1 MAVGEQDDKG
11 NLSHLDHSE
20 HTKMQ
25 CHRDQEEFVLRLRG
39 SLPKVCAAV
48 LVVMTVGGVK
58 FVSPERLFGWVAMV
72 ILILTLGPLLHG
84 LCLLAEE
91 MLYHSNTRYRG
102 QGLLSHMLPACGLGG
117 QTLLAAVLAGL
128 LLYLA
133 GNPLLDEGQCWKLV
147 FLVSALYALF
157 KSLGVLGP
165 SEVEVSDICET
176 RKMNVAHGL
185 AWSFYLGYLRLV
197 LPRLEDSITSF
208 HADHKASS
216 PRWGRGSRKLLI
228 LIPLDSKVSH
238 KIEDEDD
245 NIHFY
250 DNLPNNEIDRAGVRG
265 RVYKHSVYR
274 VRGEHGK
281 AHLCV
286 VEYATPLLTLYNMSH
301 ESSAG
306 FGEPER
312 RQQVLLFYRTLRD
325 ILENSLQCRNRYKL
339 ILLNDEREDDPHFL
353 SKVIL
358 RHLLQQEKEEF
369 CLTPPPQQETVH
381 PSASTSTV
389 QPSASCLTGDR
400 GHPEPMSREPTLM
413 ISMEKPLPLRA
424 PVENTDYYYRST

>member
-1 MAVGEQDDKG
+1 
-11 NLSHLDHSE
+11 
-20 HTKMQ
+20 MQ

-58 FVSPERLFGWVAMV
+58 FVSPE
-72 ILILTLGPLLHG
+72 
-84 LCLLAEE
+84 
-91 MLYHSNTRYRG
+91 RYRG

-157 KSLGVLGP
+157 KSLGVL
-165 SEVEVSDICET
+165 
-176 RKMNVAHGL
+176 
-185 AWSFYLGYLRLV
+185 
-197 LPRLEDSITSF
+197 
-208 HADHKASS
+208 ASS